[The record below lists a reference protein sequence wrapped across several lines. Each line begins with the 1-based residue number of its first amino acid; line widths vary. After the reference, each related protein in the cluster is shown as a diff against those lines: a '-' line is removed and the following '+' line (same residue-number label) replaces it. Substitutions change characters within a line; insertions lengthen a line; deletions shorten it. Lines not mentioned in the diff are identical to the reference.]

1 MSVVQRTA
9 RPDDYEAIVSVLDE
23 WWGRPM
29 AHMMPRLFLDHFHAT
44 SLIAE
49 RDGVLAGFLIG
60 FHSPSSNGGAYIH
73 FVGVAPE
80 ERRTGLAR
88 RLYKAFFEAAVQAG
102 CTVVNAI
109 TGPVNTGSIAFH
121 RAMGFTVR
129 GPVPDYDGPGADRM
143 VFERLLAAAEPVPRP

>member
-1 MSVVQRTA
+1 MSAVLRAA

-29 AHMMPRLFLDHFHAT
+29 AHLVPRLFLDHFHAT
-44 SLIAE
+44 SLVAE
-49 RDGVLAGFLIG
+49 RDGTLTGFLIG
-60 FHSPSSNGGAYIH
+60 FHSPSRFGRAYIH
-73 FVGVAPE
+73 FVGVTPE
-80 ERRTGLAR
+80 ARRTGLAH
-88 RLYKAFFEAAVQAG
+88 RLYATFFEAAIQAG

-129 GPVPDYDGPGADRM
+129 GPVRDYDGPGADRM
-143 VFERLLAAAEPVPRP
+143 VFERLLAAAEPVPRS

>member
-1 MSVVQRTA
+1 MNVVLRAA
-9 RPDDYEAIVSVLDE
+9 RPDDYEAIVSVVDE

-29 AHMMPRLFLDHFHAT
+29 AHMVPRLFLDHFHAT
-44 SLIAE
+44 SLAAE
-49 RDGVLAGFLIG
+49 RDGALAGFLIG
-60 FHSPSSNGGAYIH
+60 FHSPSRLGRAYIH
-73 FVGVAPE
+73 FVGVAPD

-88 RLYKAFFEAAVQAG
+88 QMYGAFFDAAIQAS
-102 CTVVNAI
+102 CTTVNAI

-143 VFERLLAAAEPVPRP
+143 VFERSLV